1 MSADRFKVLVG
12 KVSAGATLSAAEAG
26 DAFDAIMDGKVGEAQ
41 LAAFLTALH
50 MRGETVEEIAAA
62 ADALRARALT
72 VDAPVGAIDTCG
84 TGGDGLGTLNIS
96 TAAAIVTAACD
107 VKIAK
112 HGNRAQSSKSGSAD
126 VLAALGVK
134 IDLTPQQV
142 SHCID
147 EAGLG
152 FLFAPAHH
160 NAMRHVGPVRQ
171 QLGFRTVFNLLGPL
185 CNPARVKRQLVG
197 VFAEQWLEPLARV
210 LNTLGTERAWVVHGS
225 DGLDE
230 LTVTGSTHVVELNQ
244 GQTRRFTI
252 DPASVGLATHR
263 LDALFGGDAPS
274 NAAAI
279 SRLLDGETG
288 AYRDIVCLN
297 AGAALLIADKTAT
310 LKDGVAM
317 AQRAIDD
324 GRARAALAKLV
335 AVSNAETAG
344 VLDKIAVYKRREI
357 AAGQAAIPLAEMETR
372 AKQAPPV
379 RPFADAL
386 RTASGK
392 SGGFALIAEIK
403 KASPSKGIIRQNFDP
418 PALGRAYENG
428 GAACLSV
435 LTDGPSFQ
443 GANEFLTEARNA
455 TRLPA
460 LRKDFLFEPYQ
471 VVEARALGA
480 DCILIIMAAVTDQ
493 EAQILNATALQWG
506 MDVLVEVHDRA
517 ELERALKLAPKLV
530 GINNRNLKTFETSLS
545 VTEELAPLVPKSAI
559 AVSESGIN
567 AHADLVRLS
576 KAGVR
581 AFLVGESLMRQSDVT
596 AATRALLKGA
606 A

>member
-1 MSADRFKVLVG
+1 MSADRFKALVG
-12 KVSAGATLSAAEAG
+12 KVSSRETLTAAEAA
-26 DAFDAIMDGKVGEAQ
+26 DAFDTIMDGKVGEVQ

-72 VDAPVGAIDTCG
+72 VDAPADAIDTCG

-96 TAAAIVTAACD
+96 TAAAIVTAACGA
-107 VKIAK
+107 KIAK

-134 IDLTPQQV
+134 IGLTPQQV
-142 SHCID
+142 SHCIN

-185 CNPARVKRQLVG
+185 CNPARVSRQLVG
-197 VFAEQWLEPLARV
+197 VFAEQWIEPLARV
-210 LNTLGTERAWVVHGS
+210 LHALGTERAWVVHGS

-230 LTVTGSTHVVELNQ
+230 LTVTGPSHIVELDR
-244 GQTRRFTI
+244 GQVRRFTVSPG
-252 DPASVGLATHR
+252 DVGLATHR
-263 LDALFGGDAPS
+263 LDTLFGGDAAT

-279 SRLLDGETG
+279 RRLLDGEAG

-297 AGAALLIADKTAT
+297 AGAALVVAEKVTS
-310 LKDGVAM
+310 LKDGVAL
-317 AQRAIDD
+317 AQRAIDN
-324 GRARAALAKLV
+324 GSARATLAKLV
-335 AVSNAETAG
+335 AVSNAEAAG
-344 VLDKIAVYKRREI
+344 VLDKIAAYKRGEI
-357 AAGQAAIPLAEMETR
+357 ANAQRAVPLPEMEAR
-372 AKQAPPV
+372 AKQAPAV
-379 RPFADAL
+379 RPFAAAL
-386 RTASGK
+386 RAAADQGR
-392 SGGFALIAEIK
+392 FALIAEIK

-418 PALGRAYENG
+418 PALGRAYEAG
-428 GAACLSV
+428 GATCLSV

-443 GANEFLTEARNA
+443 GSYEFLSQARCA
-455 TRLPA
+455 TGLPA
-460 LRKDFLFEPYQ
+460 LRKDFLFDPFQ

-493 EAQILNATALQWG
+493 EAQHLNAAALQWG

-517 ELERALKLAPKLV
+517 ELERALKLDPKLI

-545 VTEELAPLVPKSAI
+545 VTEELAPLVPKSATV
-559 AVSESGIN
+559 VSESGIN
-567 AHADLVRLS
+567 THDDLVRLAR
-576 KAGVR
+576 AGVR
-581 AFLVGESLMRQSDVT
+581 AFLVGESLMRQNDVS